1 MITPFQDSNSKVSNS
16 RVAYLILNISFMA
29 IIMAILLYSTF
40 YKFSNHHIPAVLTQE
55 TGIIP
60 PSKGLSAS
68 FAEIV
73 RGNIST
79 ALELNPHSIRIFSFF
94 VIQFLL
100 RTSVLFALKKRWLP
114 VNRMVTIDVSISVI
128 LFVVCFAPM
137 IEFTLKLFAQL
148 LH

>member
-1 MITPFQDSNSKVSNS
+1 MIETTQDINKKVSNS
-16 RVAYLILNISFMA
+16 RVAYFSLNISFMA
-29 IIMAILLYSTF
+29 IIMAIFIYSAF
-40 YKFSNHHIPAVLTQE
+40 YKFNSHRIPALLTQE
-55 TGIIP
+55 TGIVP

-73 RGNIST
+73 RGNISV

-94 VIQFLL
+94 VLQFLF
-100 RTSVLFALKKRWLP
+100 RAVILFSLKKQWFP
-114 VNRMVTIDVSISVI
+114 INRMVTIDVSISVI
-128 LFVVCFAPM
+128 LFVVCFAPL

>member
-1 MITPFQDSNSKVSNS
+1 MIGKTQDINSRVSNS
-16 RVAYLILNISFMA
+16 RVAYFILNISFMA

-40 YKFSNHHIPAVLTQE
+40 YKYSNHHIPALLTQE

-100 RTSVLFALKKRWLP
+100 RTVILIALKKQWLP
-114 VNRMVTIDVSISVI
+114 VNKMVTLDVSISVI
-128 LFVVCFAPM
+128 LFVVCFAPL
-137 IEFTLKLFAQL
+137 IEFTIKLFAQL

>member
-1 MITPFQDSNSKVSNS
+1 
-16 RVAYLILNISFMA
+16 
-29 IIMAILLYSTF
+29 
-40 YKFSNHHIPAVLTQE
+40 
-55 TGIIP
+55 
-60 PSKGLSAS
+60 LSAS

>member
-1 MITPFQDSNSKVSNS
+1 MITPFQDTNSKVSNS
-16 RVAYLILNISFMA
+16 RVAYLVLNISFTA
-29 IIMAILLYSTF
+29 IIMAIFLYSAF
-40 YKFSNHHIPAVLTQE
+40 YKNSNHHIPALLTQE

-79 ALELNPHSIRIFSFF
+79 ALEMNPHSIRIFSFF

-100 RTSVLFALKKRWLP
+100 RTVILIALKKNWLP
-114 VNRMVTIDVSISVI
+114 VSRMVTIDVSISVI
-128 LFVVCFAPM
+128 LFVVCFAPL

>member
-1 MITPFQDSNSKVSNS
+1 MITLFQDSNSKVSNS
-16 RVAYLILNISFMA
+16 RVAYFILNISFMA
-29 IIMAILLYSTF
+29 IIMAILLYAIF
-40 YKFSNHHIPAVLTQE
+40 YKHNGHHIPALLTQE

-73 RGNIST
+73 RGNISA
-79 ALELNPHSIRIFSFF
+79 ALELNPHSVRIFSFF
-94 VIQFLL
+94 ALQFLL
-100 RTSVLFALKKRWLP
+100 RAVILIALKKQWLS
-114 VNRMVTIDVSISVI
+114 VNRLVTVDVSISLI
-128 LFVVCFAPM
+128 LFIVCFAPL

>member
-1 MITPFQDSNSKVSNS
+1 
-16 RVAYLILNISFMA
+16 MA
-29 IIMAILLYSTF
+29 IIMAIFLYAAF
-40 YKFSNHHIPAVLTQE
+40 YKNSNHHIPALLTQE

-94 VIQFLL
+94 ALQFLL
-100 RTSVLFALKKRWLP
+100 RAVILIALKKHWLP
-114 VNRMVTIDVSISVI
+114 VNKMVTIDVSISVI

>member
-1 MITPFQDSNSKVSNS
+1 MITSFQDSNSKVSNS
-16 RVAYLILNISFMA
+16 RVAYFILNISFMA
-29 IIMAILLYSTF
+29 IIMVIFLYAAF
-40 YKFSNHHIPAVLTQE
+40 YKNSNHHIPALLTQE

-79 ALELNPHSIRIFSFF
+79 ALELNPHAIRIFSFF
-94 VIQFLL
+94 AIQFLL
-100 RTSVLFALKKRWLP
+100 RVAILIVLKRHWLP
-114 VNRMVTIDVSISVI
+114 VNKMVAIDVSISVI
-128 LFVVCFAPM
+128 LFVVCFAPL
-137 IEFTLKLFAQL
+137 IEFTVKLFAQL